1 MTPTSSN
8 WSAFIF
14 STFRPMTLRNYTP
27 LWLCALVLTA
37 LPLHSDTI
45 STRVQP
51 QVVQTKA
58 SDNILLHKPSKI
70 TAGDSLT
77 LRLNH
82 LLDDPL
88 FDETQVGIF
97 VYDLTVGR
105 RVYAHHERQRMR
117 PASCQKLVTAI
128 TALHTLGTNYQY
140 HTDLF
145 LCPENDTTG
154 KKVTIY
160 LRAGYDPLLDH
171 DDLKAFA
178 TALQKEGI
186 ERIEAPLILD
196 CSLKDEDERGWG
208 WCWDDKTVPLTPL
221 LYKNKDRFVET
232 FREVLAEK
240 GIEWDGRTT
249 LGTCPDQA
257 TRICQRSHTIDQ
269 ILLPMMKESDNS
281 VAESLFYQ
289 LAAKSDKRWAG
300 RKQAVPYIKEVV
312 KSLGL
317 NPRDYLF
324 ADGSGLSLYNY
335 TSAELLG
342 KLLIFAYDHPEVYR
356 HLLPSL
362 PVAGEDG
369 TLERRM
375 RGSATRGN
383 VKAKTGTVEGV
394 STLAGYCTNAN
405 GHTLCFAI
413 LNQGVKRTADGR
425 DFQDKV
431 CNLLCE

>member
-1 MTPTSSN
+1 
-8 WSAFIF
+8 
-14 STFRPMTLRNYTP
+14 MTLRNYIP
-27 LWLCALVLTA
+27 LWFCALALTA
-37 LPLHSDTI
+37 LPLHSDTNP
-45 STRVQP
+45 TLLQP
-51 QVVQTKA
+51 LAVLTKT
-58 SDNILLHKPSKI
+58 SGNIPPHQSQKGTI
-70 TAGDSLT
+70 DDSLT
-77 LRLNH
+77 LRLNR
-82 LLDDPL
+82 LLNDSL

-105 RVYAHHERQRMR
+105 RVYAYHERQRMR

-140 HTDLF
+140 HTDLC
-145 LCPENDTTG
+145 LSPEDETLG
-154 KKVTIY
+154 KKATIY
-160 LRAGYDPLLDH
+160 LRAGYDPLLDR

-178 TALQKEGI
+178 NALQKEGI
-186 ERIEAPLILD
+186 ERIETPLILD

-257 TRICQRSHTIDQ
+257 TRICQRSHAIDQ

-289 LAAKSDKRWAG
+289 LAAKSGKRWAG

-317 NPRDYLF
+317 NPKDYLF

-335 TSAELLG
+335 ASAELLG

-369 TLERRM
+369 TLEHRM
-375 RGSATRGN
+375 RGTTTRGN

-394 STLAGYCTNAN
+394 STLAGYCTNSN

-413 LNQGVKRTADGR
+413 LNQGVKSAVDGR